1 MHLTS
6 TVQLLPHLA
15 QDEAITSSHTVELSL
30 SCSLHAAKQKMIK
43 SVGGCR
49 IYGLHSLQLQTMY
62 GTHSFC
68 QCPRHGDSPTG
79 VPLVGIWAR

>member
-6 TVQLLPHLA
+6 TVQLIPHLA

-43 SVGGCR
+43 SVGGAAFMGYIAAGYKSKLR
-49 IYGLHSLQLQTMY
+49 DSLILSM
-62 GTHSFC
+62 
-68 QCPRHGDSPTG
+68 SP
-79 VPLVGIWAR
+79 PW

>member
-6 TVQLLPHLA
+6 TVQLIPHLA

-43 SVGGCR
+43 SVGGAAFMGYIACSYKL
-49 IYGLHSLQLQTMY
+49 IYE
-62 GTHSFC
+62 THSFC